1 MTRLGSPLRL
11 SRSLVLLVPVLLLST
26 LSPAQSPSRST
37 VDFGN
42 VQVGGS
48 SIMPITISNTGK
60 SSATVNQVT
69 VSGASF
75 TFVGPTLPIVIPA
88 HQKAQLSGQFAPL
101 APGAFSGTGTAYY
114 VTTVDGHNYNGT
126 MTANL
131 VGTGV
136 AGGYLSA
143 PGSLGFGSVTV
154 GSSQSQSLTVS
165 NTGGSTLTISNATI
179 TGSAF
184 TFNGL
189 SLPYT
194 LSPGSSTNLS
204 ITFSPTKSRGY
215 NETLTLTSDASDPT
229 VNVSLTGT
237 GTASNGTL
245 AVAPASIN
253 FGNVTIG
260 SSQTQNGTVTANGG
274 SLTLTSATSNNA
286 AFTIAGLS
294 LPLNLTAGQSAPF
307 SVTFAPTKSGA
318 ASATISFVASNSSSA
333 IETAS
338 GAGTTIQH
346 IVGLS
351 WNASSSGSIA
361 GYNVYRANSSSGP
374 FSKINSVLDP
384 LLDYSDNTVQSGN
397 TYYYAT
403 TAVDTSGEES
413 SYSNLTTA
421 AIPFP

>member
-11 SRSLVLLVPVLLLST
+11 SGSLVLLGPVLFLST
-26 LSPAQSPSRST
+26 FTAAQKPSRST

-42 VQVGGS
+42 VQVGNS
-48 SIMPITISNTGK
+48 VIMPITISNTGK
-60 SSATVNQVT
+60 SSATVNQVS

-88 HQKAQLSGQFAPL
+88 HQKAQLSGQFAPIT
-101 APGAFSGTGTAYY
+101 PGAFSGTGTAYY
-114 VTTVDGHNYNGT
+114 VSTLDGHDYNGT

-143 PGSLGFGSVTV
+143 PGSMSFGSVTV

-179 TGSAF
+179 AGSAF
-184 TFNGL
+184 TFSGL

-194 LSPGSSTNLS
+194 LSAGASTNLT
-204 ITFSPTKSRGY
+204 ITFSPTKSQSY
-215 NETLTLTSDASDPT
+215 SATLTLTSDASDPT

-237 GTASNGTL
+237 GSASSGTL
-245 AVAPASIN
+245 AVTPASMN

-274 SLTLTSATSNNA
+274 SLTLTSATSNNV

-294 LPLNLTAGQSAPF
+294 LPLNLAAGQNAPF

-318 ASATISFVASNSSSA
+318 ASATISFAASNSSSA
-333 IETAS
+333 VEIVS
-338 GAGTTIQH
+338 GSGTTVQH
-346 IVGLS
+346 IVDLT
-351 WNASSSGSIA
+351 WDASSSGSIA
-361 GYNVYRANSSSGP
+361 GYNVYRATSASGP
-374 FSKINSVLDP
+374 FSKINPALDAA
-384 LLDYSDNTVQSGN
+384 LNYSDNTVQSGS

-403 TAVDTSGEES
+403 TAVDTSGQES

>member
-11 SRSLVLLVPVLLLST
+11 SGSLVLLGPVLFLST
-26 LSPAQSPSRST
+26 FTAAQKPSRST

-42 VQVGGS
+42 VQVGNS
-48 SIMPITISNTGK
+48 VIMPITISNTGK
-60 SSATVNQVT
+60 SSATVNQVS

-88 HQKAQLSGQFAPL
+88 HQKAQLSGQFAPIT
-101 APGAFSGTGTAYY
+101 PGAFSGTGTAYY
-114 VTTVDGHNYNGT
+114 VTTLDGHDYNGT

-143 PGSLGFGSVTV
+143 PGSMSFGSVTV

-179 TGSAF
+179 AGSAF
-184 TFNGL
+184 TFSGL

-194 LSPGSSTNLS
+194 LSAGASTNLT
-204 ITFSPTKSRGY
+204 ITFSPTKSQSY
-215 NETLTLTSDASDPT
+215 SATLTLTSDASDPT

-237 GTASNGTL
+237 GSASSGTL
-245 AVAPASIN
+245 AVTPASMN

-260 SSQTQNGTVTANGG
+260 SSQTQNGTVIANGG
-274 SLTLTSATSNNA
+274 SLTLTSATSNDV

-294 LPLNLTAGQSAPF
+294 LPLNLAAGQSAPF

-318 ASATISFVASNSSSA
+318 ASATISFAASNSSSA
-333 IETAS
+333 VEIVS
-338 GAGTTIQH
+338 GSGTTVQH
-346 IVGLS
+346 IVDLT
-351 WNASSSGSIA
+351 WDASSSGSIA
-361 GYNVYRANSSSGP
+361 GYNVYRATAASGP
-374 FSKINSVLDP
+374 FSKINPALDAA
-384 LLDYSDNTVQSGN
+384 LNYSDNTVQSGS

-403 TAVDTSGEES
+403 TAVDTSGQES

>member
-11 SRSLVLLVPVLLLST
+11 SRSLVLLGPVLFLST
-26 LSPAQSPSRST
+26 FTLAQKPSRST

-42 VQVGGS
+42 VQVGNS
-48 SIMPITISNTGK
+48 VILPITISNTGK
-60 SSATVNQVT
+60 SSATVNQVS
-69 VSGASF
+69 VSGVPF

-101 APGAFSGTGTAYY
+101 TPGAFSGTGTAYY
-114 VTTVDGHNYNGT
+114 VTSVDGHDYNGT

-136 AGGYLSA
+136 ADGYLSA
-143 PGSLGFGSVTV
+143 PGSMSFGSVTV
-154 GSSQSQSLTVS
+154 GSSQSQSLTLS

-184 TFNGL
+184 TFSGL

-194 LSPGSSTNLS
+194 LSAGASTNLT
-204 ITFSPTKSRGY
+204 ITFSPTRSRSY
-215 NETLTLTSDASDPT
+215 SATLTLTSDASDPT

-237 GTASNGTL
+237 GSASSGTL
-245 AVAPASIN
+245 AVTPASMN
-253 FGNVTIG
+253 FGNVTVG
-260 SSQTQNGTVTANGG
+260 SSQTQNGSVTANGG

-294 LPLNLTAGQSAPF
+294 LPLNLAAGQSAPF
-307 SVTFAPTKSGA
+307 TVTFAPTASGN

-338 GAGTTIQH
+338 GSGTTIQH
-346 IVGLS
+346 IVDLS
-351 WNASSSGSIA
+351 WNASPSSPIA
-361 GYNVYRANSSSGP
+361 GYNVYRSTSANGT
-374 FSKINSVLDP
+374 FSKINPALDAS
-384 LLDYSDNTVQSGN
+384 LYYADNTVQSGT
-397 TYYYAT
+397 TYYYVT

-413 SYSNLTTA
+413 SYSNMTTA
-421 AIPFP
+421 VIPFP